1 MLARAFEWTAAIA
14 GVLIFVG
21 CDGQPASVQPQ
32 PPEPPGVAV
41 AESPEVEP
49 AESPSI
55 RASATASSP
64 TPAPD
69 EPPRLTE
76 KMQRRIRSK
85 LRKKH
90 GANVLL
96 AETAELPT
104 ADGGVVVF
112 ALYEFSR
119 LQACA
124 SAGGGTAAARKA
136 CVEEA
141 IDEGEWYEDYER
153 SDYDCNRQGLVRAR
167 FGPPPAED
175 PEGRG
180 GKMTLEADRAL
191 EEACRV
197 SEVVEFDTVDVDG
210 DGEPE
215 LAVAYSAVTPS
226 PFSRGG
232 GSFDAYVHIRG
243 WYRETLEPQAEITTG
258 SWVSDSSAWGF
269 VSSAKVDF
277 FDADG
282 DGATDI
288 RVTRYDASHPAEG
301 ALPKPCYPAPDG
313 TPIDADAC
321 ESALADED
329 DEYVELGVELETKV
343 TVGRYDSKADAWL
356 FPAKP

>member
-1 MLARAFEWTAAIA
+1 MLARAFEWAAAFA
-14 GVLIFVG
+14 GLVVVG
-21 CDGQPASVQPQ
+21 CDGQPTSAPSQ
-32 PPEPPGVAV
+32 PPAPPNAV
-41 AESPEVEP
+41 AAPSTEVEDSKAPMAEPGPVETP
-49 AESPSI
+49 AQ
-55 RASATASSP
+55 SP
-64 TPAPD
+64 TEA
-69 EPPRLTE
+69 PPRLTE

-85 LRKKH
+85 LRKKY

-96 AETAELPT
+96 AKTTELPT

-112 ALYEFSR
+112 ALYEYSR

-124 SAGGGTAAARKA
+124 KAGGGTAAARKA

-167 FGPPPAED
+167 FGPPPADD

-180 GKMTLEADRAL
+180 GKMTLEADRPL
-191 EEACRV
+191 DEACRV
-197 SEVVEFDTVDVDG
+197 SDVVEFAVVDVDG
-210 DGEPE
+210 DDELE

-232 GSFDAYVHIRG
+232 GSFEAFTHVRG
-243 WYRETLEPQAEITTG
+243 WYRETLEPQAEIVTG
-258 SWVSDSSAWGF
+258 DWVSDAGAWGY

-282 DGATDI
+282 DGAMDL
-288 RVTRYDASHPAEG
+288 RVTRYDASYSAEG
-301 ALPKPCYPAPDG
+301 ALPSACYPPPNGAA
-313 TPIDADAC
+313 IDPTAC
-321 ESALADED
+321 EAALSDA
-329 DEYVELGVELETKV
+329 DEYVELGIELETKV
-343 TVGRYDSKADAWL
+343 TIGRYESKADVWV